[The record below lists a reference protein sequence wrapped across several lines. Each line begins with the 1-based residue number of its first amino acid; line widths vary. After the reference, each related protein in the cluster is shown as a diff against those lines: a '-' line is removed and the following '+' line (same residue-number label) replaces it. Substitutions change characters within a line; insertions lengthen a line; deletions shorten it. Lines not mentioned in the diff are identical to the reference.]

1 VANASGRLTRQRS
14 KLVRVKIPIACTL
27 SETAALSQL
36 DEWRDLLTKSIVA
49 TERPSPLEL
58 LFHLKGDSVQLQAI
72 VRLAQRE
79 KRCCP
84 FFDFAILMSAEAIAL
99 QISVP
104 PEGTAI
110 LDQIFEL
117 AA

>member
-1 VANASGRLTRQRS
+1 MKV
-14 KLVRVKIPIACTL
+14 PIACTL

-36 DEWRDLLTKSIVA
+36 DEWRDLLAESTVA
-49 TERPSPLEL
+49 TDRPSPFEL
-58 LFHLKGDSVQLQAI
+58 VFHLKDDSVQLQAI

-84 FFDFAILMSAEAIAL
+84 FFDFAILIYAEAIAL
-99 QISVP
+99 QISVA

-110 LDQIFEL
+110 LDQIVEL
-117 AA
+117 AASPKVADP

>member
-1 VANASGRLTRQRS
+1 
-14 KLVRVKIPIACTL
+14 VKIPIACTL

-36 DEWRDLLTKSIVA
+36 DEWRDLLNGSIVA
-49 TERPSPLEL
+49 SARPSPLEL
-58 LFHLKGDSVQLQAI
+58 LFHLKDDSVQLQAL

-84 FFDFAILMSAEAIAL
+84 FFDFAILISADAIAL

-104 PEGTAI
+104 PAGTAI
-110 LDQIFEL
+110 LDQIVEL
-117 AA
+117 AG

>member
-1 VANASGRLTRQRS
+1 MKVPIICALS
-14 KLVRVKIPIACTL
+14 K
-27 SETAALSQL
+27 TAALSQL
-36 DEWRDLLTKSIVA
+36 DEWRDLLVGSILA
-49 TERPSPLEL
+49 TDRPSPLEL
-58 LFHLKGDSVQLQAI
+58 VFHLKDDSIQLQAI

-84 FFDFAILMSAEAIAL
+84 FFDFAILISAEALAL
-99 QISVP
+99 HISVP
-104 PEGTAI
+104 PEVPAI